1 MKTFFIVTTISFCY
15 RDRLKISETCKR
27 NARMGDLP
35 YITTLV
41 DFTLLK
47 CNQIYAKQNDKACAG
62 IEVLHK
68 ICHLKLILC

>member
-1 MKTFFIVTTISFCY
+1 
-15 RDRLKISETCKR
+15 
-27 NARMGDLP
+27 MGDLP